1 MDPQQSLQDVI
12 RCDLCETPVPPK
24 HCDICH
30 IHLCEA
36 CVREHL
42 TDKSNQH
49 YIVPFKLRGIT
60 LMCTKHSTKKCTEH
74 CATCNIPVCP
84 ICVASSEHKQHTTEE
99 ILKMYETKREL
110 MQKDLQDLEK
120 SIYPDH
126 QEAARHIP
134 IQKVDVNQR
143 YQNLRTAL
151 DKQGEALHT
160 EIDTII
166 HGMKSEI
173 DDMDTKHKAALDQQE
188 VAITN
193 SITEITQ
200 IILDLKRLLETTDV
214 YLVSEYTSR
223 TVEFMNLP
231 AQFQVTLPTFTP
243 LEINQEQIQQQIGS
257 LSKLAITY
265 PQVRL
270 LLDKSRIC
278 TNIQTEYNRLLNVL
292 YLSHSKL
299 WTCGSS
305 DNILRLYNLRG
316 ELLRSVETKSGNEPW
331 DIALTQSRKLVYTD
345 PKDRSINQV
354 NGTSTNRLIRLQGW
368 RPWGLCS
375 TSSGDLLV
383 IMDSGDREQSKV
395 VRYSGSTETKSIQW
409 DDRGRPLYKS
419 SDFSYLCEN
428 RNLDICV
435 ADGDARAVVVVSAD
449 GKFRFRYTGTR
460 YIPWRSFCPVGITTD
475 SRANILTSDRDNQRI
490 HIIDQDGHFL
500 RYIHKCGLKIPRG
513 LSVDSTNNLFV
524 ADWGTGKVK
533 KIQYYN

>member
-1 MDPQQSLQDVI
+1 
-12 RCDLCETPVPPK
+12 
-24 HCDICH
+24 
-30 IHLCEA
+30 
-36 CVREHL
+36 
-42 TDKSNQH
+42 
-49 YIVPFKLRGIT
+49 
-60 LMCTKHSTKKCTEH
+60 
-74 CATCNIPVCP
+74 
-84 ICVASSEHKQHTTEE
+84 
-99 ILKMYETKREL
+99 MYGTKREL

-126 QEAARHIP
+126 QEAARNIP
-134 IQKVDVNQR
+134 VQKADVNQL
-143 YQNLRTAL
+143 YQKLRTAL
-151 DKQGEALHT
+151 DKQREALHT

-166 HGMKSEI
+166 QGIKSEI
-173 DDMDTKHKAALDQQE
+173 DDMDAKHKAALDQQE

-200 IILDLKRLLETTDV
+200 IILDLERLLETTDV

-243 LEINQEQIQQQIGS
+243 MEINQEQIQQQIGS
-257 LSKLAITY
+257 LSKLVITY

-270 LLDKSRIC
+270 LLDKPRIC

-383 IMDSGDREQSKV
+383 IMDSGDREHSKV

-435 ADGDARAVVVVSAD
+435 ADGDVRAVVVVSAA
-449 GKFRFRYTGTR
+449 GKLRFRYTGTS